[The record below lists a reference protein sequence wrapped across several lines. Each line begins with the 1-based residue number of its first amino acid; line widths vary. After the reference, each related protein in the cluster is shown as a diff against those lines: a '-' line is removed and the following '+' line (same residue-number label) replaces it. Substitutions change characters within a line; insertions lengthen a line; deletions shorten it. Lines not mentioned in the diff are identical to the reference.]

1 MHMYFGPRKSVLH
14 KIGFFSFKDFSRG
27 CFLVVTRILKGVFG
41 PDTRVCLSNHADLPP
56 LFYKASFLSCP
67 AFVTPAAGNQ
77 IF

>member
-1 MHMYFGPRKSVLH
+1 MHMYFGPRKTVLH
-14 KIGFFSFKDFSRG
+14 KIGVFS
-27 CFLVVTRILKGVFG
+27 FLVVTRILKGVFG
-41 PDTRVCLSNHADLPP
+41 PDTSVCLSNHADLPP